1 MVIPSAACRV
11 GAKRGVT
18 MRRCRVPVVVP
29 TQGWPRTVPA
39 NSAAYSA
46 LFPQRTAGEPW
57 DRYGLGDRE
66 GLMQDRTPVEAVST
80 ANAEAATSSGAAQE
94 AVPISNREKQIVLWL
109 NNVNHMMNHFQNQI
123 VFVMYPAIA
132 RELGFGP
139 FELSLLAAARSIFT
153 NWAQLG
159 YGLLTPF
166 VPRFQ
171 LLGITS
177 LIYALGTFL
186 SGAAWNLPSF
196 LTVRCVAS
204 AGSSSMHPVGTSLL
218 ASYFRERRGAVLALN
233 NTISQLGNIMA
244 PVVGG
249 FLLIAIGWRN
259 TFFIV
264 AVLSVL
270 MALAYFFFRDRVR
283 DPSRG
288 SESNRAKLAR
298 SKASYFRV
306 LRNRNFLLIAL
317 VFLVG
322 GAGRGEV
329 TPTYLPFHLERDF
342 GFDTAFTALVLFLY
356 PLGGLAGPL
365 LFGWISDRG
374 SRKRVIQLSLLLSGL
389 ATLVLAW
396 QGPNPLLIVANVIFY
411 GMVTHSRGTLTQ
423 AMVADS
429 VSEEDQDAAYSLYF
443 FLGFFSAPIWA
454 LVTGFLFQRY
464 NFGIAFSVMATSYVG
479 AMLLMSFAQ
488 DVRRPRFRAVQ

>member
-1 MVIPSAACRV
+1 MESGASA
-11 GAKRGVT
+11 GAARL
-18 MRRCRVPVVVP
+18 
-29 TQGWPRTVPA
+29 TQ
-39 NSAAYSA
+39 
-46 LFPQRTAGEPW
+46 
-57 DRYGLGDRE
+57 
-66 GLMQDRTPVEAVST
+66 
-80 ANAEAATSSGAAQE
+80 AEAAT
-94 AVPISNREKQIVLWL
+94 R
-109 NNVNHMMNHFQNQI
+109 NQI
-123 VFVMYPAIA
+123 AFVLYPTIS

-139 FELSLLAAARSIFT
+139 FELSLLTAGRNIFN

-171 LLGITS
+171 LLGISS

-186 SGAAWNLPSF
+186 SGTAWNFLSF
-196 LTVRCVAS
+196 LTIRCFAS
-204 AGSSSMHPVGTSLL
+204 AGSSAMHPVGASLL

-233 NTISQLGNIMA
+233 STISQIGSIMA

-259 TFFIV
+259 AFFTV
-264 AVLSVL
+264 AALSVL
-270 MALAYFFFRDRVR
+270 MALAYFFFRDRVL
-283 DPSRG
+283 DPSRR

-298 SKASYFRV
+298 SEASYFRV
-306 LRNRNFLLIAL
+306 LRNRNFIMIAL

-342 GFDTAFTALVLFLY
+342 GFATGFTVLVLFLY
-356 PLGGLAGPL
+356 QVGGLAGPI
-365 LFGWISDRG
+365 LFGWISDRS
-374 SRKRVIQLSLLLSGL
+374 SRKRVTQASLMLSGL
-389 ATLVLAW
+389 ATLALAW
-396 QGPNPLLIVANVIFY
+396 QGPDPFLIVANVIFY

-454 LVTGFLFQRY
+454 IVTGFLFERH
-464 NFGIAFSVMATSYVG
+464 NFATAFSVMATSYVL
-479 AMLLMSFAQ
+479 AMLVMNLVQ
-488 DVRRPRFRAVQ
+488 DVRRTRFSAAQ

>member
-1 MVIPSAACRV
+1 MQNRAPV
-11 GAKRGVT
+11 GA
-18 MRRCRVPVVVP
+18 
-29 TQGWPRTVPA
+29 A
-39 NSAAYSA
+39 NAA
-46 LFPQRTAGEPW
+46 Q
-57 DRYGLGDRE
+57 
-66 GLMQDRTPVEAVST
+66 
-80 ANAEAATSSGAAQE
+80 AEAAIPPEVTQE
-94 AVPISNREKQIVLWL
+94 AVAISNREKQIVLWL
-109 NNVNHMMNHFQNQI
+109 NNINHMMNHFQNQI
-123 VFVMYPAIA
+123 VFVMYPTIS

-139 FELSLLAAARSIFT
+139 LELSLLAAGRSIFN

-166 VPRFQ
+166 IPRFH
-171 LLGITS
+171 LLGISS

-186 SGAAWNLPSF
+186 SGAVWNFYSF
-196 LTVRCVAS
+196 LTIRCLAS
-204 AGSSSMHPVGTSLL
+204 AGSSAMHPVGSSLL

-233 NTISQLGNIMA
+233 NTISQVGSIMA

-249 FLLIAIGWRN
+249 FLLIAIGWRH
-259 TFFIV
+259 TFFVV
-264 AVLSVL
+264 AALSVL

-283 DPSRG
+283 DTARS

-329 TPTYLPFHLERDF
+329 TPTYLPLHLERDF
-342 GFDTAFTALVLFLY
+342 GFATAFTVLVLFLY
-356 PLGGLAGPL
+356 QLGGLAGPL
-365 LFGWISDRG
+365 LFGWISDRS
-374 SRKRVIQLSLLLSGL
+374 SRKRVTQVSLFLSGL
-389 ATLVLAW
+389 ASVALAW
-396 QGPNPLLIVANVIFY
+396 QGPSPFLIVANIMFY

-429 VSEEDQDAAYSLYF
+429 VSEEDQDAAFSLYF

-464 NFGIAFSVMATSYVG
+464 NFGVAFSVMATSYVV
-479 AMLLMSFAQ
+479 AMLLMSLTQ
-488 DVRRPRFRAVQ
+488 DVRRPRSRAA

>member
-1 MVIPSAACRV
+1 
-11 GAKRGVT
+11 
-18 MRRCRVPVVVP
+18 
-29 TQGWPRTVPA
+29 
-39 NSAAYSA
+39 
-46 LFPQRTAGEPW
+46 
-57 DRYGLGDRE
+57 
-66 GLMQDRTPVEAVST
+66 MQDGTPVEAAGAT
-80 ANAEAATSSGAAQE
+80 QAEAVTTPGAAQE
-94 AVPISNREKQIVLWL
+94 AVAISNREKQIVLWL

-123 VFVMYPAIA
+123 AFVMYPTIA

-139 FELSLLAAARSIFT
+139 LELSLLTAGRNIFA

-159 YGLLTPF
+159 YGVLTPF

-186 SGAAWNLPSF
+186 SGAAWNFLSF
-196 LTVRCVAS
+196 LTIRCLAS

-233 NTISQLGNIMA
+233 STISQVGSIMA

-249 FLLIAIGWRN
+249 FLLIAIGWRH
-259 TFFIV
+259 TFFTV
-264 AVLSVL
+264 AGLSVL

-283 DPSRG
+283 EASRG
-288 SESNRAKLAR
+288 TESNRAKLAR
-298 SKASYFRV
+298 SKASYFSV
-306 LRNRNFLLIAL
+306 LRNRNFMLIAL

-329 TPTYLPFHLERDF
+329 TPTYLPLHLERDF
-342 GFDTAFTALVLFLY
+342 GFATAFTVLVLFLY
-356 PLGGLAGPL
+356 QLGGLAGPL
-365 LFGWISDRG
+365 LFGWISDRS
-374 SRKRVIQLSLLLSGL
+374 SRKRVIQVSLLLSGL
-389 ATLVLAW
+389 ASLALAW
-396 QGPNPLLIVANVIFY
+396 QGPNPLLIAANIVFY

-429 VSEEDQDAAYSLYF
+429 VAEEDQDAAYSLYF

-454 LVTGFLFQRY
+454 IVTGVLFQRY
-464 NFGIAFSVMATSYVG
+464 NFGVAFSVMALSYVV
-479 AMLLMSFAQ
+479 AMLLMGLTQ
-488 DVRRPRFRAVQ
+488 DMRRPRFKAVS

>member
-1 MVIPSAACRV
+1 
-11 GAKRGVT
+11 
-18 MRRCRVPVVVP
+18 
-29 TQGWPRTVPA
+29 
-39 NSAAYSA
+39 
-46 LFPQRTAGEPW
+46 
-57 DRYGLGDRE
+57 
-66 GLMQDRTPVEAVST
+66 MQNRAPVEAASATQV
-80 ANAEAATSSGAAQE
+80 EAARPPGAAQE
-94 AVPISNREKQIVLWL
+94 VVAISSREKQIVLWL

-123 VFVMYPAIA
+123 AFVMYPTIS

-139 FELSLLAAARSIFT
+139 LELSLLA
-153 NWAQLG
+153 G

-171 LLGITS
+171 LLGISS

-186 SGAAWNLPSF
+186 SGAAWNFLSF
-196 LTVRCVAS
+196 LTIRCLAS
-204 AGSSSMHPVGTSLL
+204 AGSSAMHPVGSSLL
-218 ASYFRERRGAVLALN
+218 ASYFRERRGVVLALN
-233 NTISQLGNIMA
+233 NTISQVGSLMA
-244 PVVGG
+244 PVLGG
-249 FLLIAIGWRN
+249 LLLIAIGWRS
-259 TFFIV
+259 TFFTV
-264 AVLSVL
+264 AALSVL
-270 MALAYFFFRDRVR
+270 MALAYFFFKDRVR

-306 LRNRNFLLIAL
+306 LRNRNFILIAL

-329 TPTYLPFHLERDF
+329 TPTYLPLHLERDF
-342 GFDTAFTALVLFLY
+342 GFATAFTVLVLFLY
-356 PLGGLAGPL
+356 QLGGLAGPL

-374 SRKRVIQLSLLLSGL
+374 SRKRVTQVSLLLSGL
-389 ATLVLAW
+389 ATLALAW
-396 QGPNPLLIVANVIFY
+396 QGPNPFLIVANVIFY

-454 LVTGFLFQRY
+454 IVTGLLFQGH
-464 NFGIAFSVMATSYVG
+464 NFGVAFSVMATSYVV
-479 AMLLMSFAQ
+479 AMLLMSLAQ
-488 DVRRPRFRAVQ
+488 DVRRPRSEAAS

>member
-1 MVIPSAACRV
+1 
-11 GAKRGVT
+11 
-18 MRRCRVPVVVP
+18 
-29 TQGWPRTVPA
+29 
-39 NSAAYSA
+39 
-46 LFPQRTAGEPW
+46 
-57 DRYGLGDRE
+57 
-66 GLMQDRTPVEAVST
+66 MQNRAQVEAASAT
-80 ANAEAATSSGAAQE
+80 NAEAATSPGAAQE
-94 AVPISNREKQIVLWL
+94 AVAISNREKQIVLWL

-139 FELSLLAAARSIFT
+139 LELSLLAAGRSIFT

-177 LIYALGTFL
+177 LIYAVGTFL
-186 SGAAWNLPSF
+186 SGAAWSF
-196 LTVRCVAS
+196 LTIRCLAS

-259 TFFIV
+259 TFFTV

-283 DPSRG
+283 DPSRR

-329 TPTYLPFHLERDF
+329 TPTYLPFHLEHDF

-365 LFGWISDRG
+365 LFGWISDRS
-374 SRKRVIQLSLLLSGL
+374 SRKRVIQLSLFLSAL
-389 ATLVLAW
+389 ATLALAW
-396 QGPNPLLIVANVIFY
+396 QGPNPFLIVANVIFY

-454 LVTGFLFQRY
+454 IVTGFLFQSY
-464 NFGIAFSVMATSYVG
+464 NFGVAFSVMATSYVV
-479 AMLLMSFAQ
+479 AMLLMGLAQ
-488 DVRRPRFRAVQ
+488 DMRRPRSKAA